1 MKTKL
6 RLINLIRLFRM
17 KNFKIK
23 QHFIGYIASS
33 KTGSILIWSV
43 LLGFAL
49 TSVFFFYSI
58 RQRATIAAQR
68 DTAEIL
74 DARSYL
80 ESYADYVQK
89 LAKPDLDALKEK
101 GVGFDNISGT
111 VTNIVDKIT
120 GAADIDV
127 PVKYKFSGEI
137 FIEWN
142 KKVICPGGLPIDQHG
157 DLIISDSLGNDILY
171 KHDPAK
177 ECQVGQEYDDVI
189 GPIAVTDQFEIKTL
203 NVPFYYEI
211 TAKDASTEL
220 LDNQWNLDIKTTLD
234 YGKLIEV
241 KRSF

>member
-1 MKTKL
+1 
-6 RLINLIRLFRM
+6 M
-17 KNFKIK
+17 KNFRIK
-23 QHFIGYIASS
+23 QHFIGFIASS
-33 KTGSILIWSV
+33 NTGSILIWSV

-58 RQRATIAAQR
+58 RQREAIATQR

-89 LAKPDLDALKEK
+89 LPSDDLDNLKK
-101 GVGFDNISGT
+101 DGINFDNILGT
-111 VTNIVDKIT
+111 VTNEVDKIT
-120 GAADIDV
+120 GTADIGV
-127 PVKYKFSGEI
+127 LVSYKFSGEI

-142 KKVICPGGLPIDQHG
+142 KKVICPDGLYPIDQHG
-157 DLIISDSLGNDILY
+157 DLIVNDILY
-171 KHDPAK
+171 KHDPTK
-177 ECQVGQEYDDVI
+177 ECQVEQEYDDVI

-211 TAKDASTEL
+211 TAKDASKKL
-220 LDNQWNLDIKTTLD
+220 IDNKWTLDIKTTLD
-234 YGKLIEV
+234 YGKQIEV